1 MKLKITHEKN
11 NWKESPAILSRHKK
25 KVSKIKDAAVKITHH
40 KGQKEKKNE
49 KKNKTQG
56 NHGVPS
62 SIPTHVC
69 TVNIG
74 IMRNI
79 VFFKILQTSDKRD

>member
-49 KKNKTQG
+49 KKQNPREPWGAIKHT
-56 NHGVPS
+56 NTCVHCEHRHYEKYS
-62 SIPTHVC
+62 
-69 TVNIG
+69 
-74 IMRNI
+74 
-79 VFFKILQTSDKRD
+79 FL